1 MEGTFYCDFR
11 RVNRPRLSP
20 YKERRAA
27 FPDSIRQT
35 RAADQQLPVPVLLG
49 DSPMKAIAGA
59 KGISQ
64 QAIIAVSRTDSPRSD
79 RRGLSSN

>member
-11 RVNRPRLSP
+11 RVSRPRLSP

-59 KGISQ
+59 KRIYQQLCDQCEGSGSQ
-64 QAIIAVSRTDSPRSD
+64 SHGTSR
-79 RRGLSSN
+79 LV